1 MIFKTAEACVRHK
14 LSPVKLA
21 SELNQD
27 GMHVMGVFAGVCL
40 LDLSQGPL
48 TLKFDRTT
56 QPFLKFDR

>member
-1 MIFKTAEACVRHK
+1 MRHK

-27 GMHVMGVFAGVCL
+27 GVHVMGVFAGDCL